1 MIKMINTE
9 IGNDRKRMSDSE
21 PLMKADEVSLQL
33 NISRTM
39 VYRLIQQ
46 GAIRSVRIGR
56 AVRVHP
62 TDLKAY
68 IQDNLSE

>member
-1 MIKMINTE
+1 MTITE
-9 IGNDRKRMSDSE
+9 NGNERNRLLDAE
-21 PLMKADEVSLQL
+21 PLLKAGDVSHQL

-39 VYRLIQQ
+39 VYRLIQE

-62 TDLKAY
+62 SDLMAY